1 MAIDPLRSL
10 QIRRKVA
17 SLWRVKA
24 RASTSP
30 LTILSPFIT
39 GELCASLVEGNAN
52 ARIYTRF
59 DVPLFASGGSSLDQ
73 LEALLRSGHQLFKI
87 DDLHA
92 KVVMDES
99 SFVTIGSQN
108 LTKRGK
114 LHNKELSASFT
125 SSQVRDLVKARIAP
139 WLENA
144 EPITAEMIGWMRANV
159 KDAAALHKAFREACS
174 TVEAR
179 YSAQFHRQ
187 DDERARSEETEP
199 TAVTVE
205 RERRLLEIREQIG
218 ARMAPLK
225 KSFPAQP
232 CRVVQPRRKN
242 HSPYLSVGNGS
253 FTSWQ
258 IDKKVIELDQGKRYL
273 CALESGDIGWV
284 RVASGRITKISRG
297 ITTAV
302 GLLPID
308 RTLALELSGEI
319 ADLRRLPPGANLAAK
334 VWRGET
340 RICTVP
346 VMFDLKDCDILDPIL
361 PNARELRLG
370 PGEKSTAEVLAW
382 LSSHKEETRKIVLSE
397 ILGPFDYRERLLGE
411 NADSFFGPPTT
422 YCFASLAEVERKPV
436 LLMSYPLAHKRK
448 RRRHTPSRTV

>member
-1 MAIDPLRSL
+1 MAIDPLSL

-24 RASTSP
+24 KATNAP

-39 GELCASLVEGNAN
+39 GELCTSLVEGKAN

-73 LEALLRSGHQLFKI
+73 LEALLRAGHQIFMI

-108 LTKRGK
+108 LTKRGR
-114 LHNKELSASFT
+114 LHNKELTASFT
-125 SSQVRDLVKARIAP
+125 SPRVLDMVKARIAP
-139 WLENA
+139 WLDEA
-144 EPITAEMIGWMRANV
+144 KPITAEMIEWMRANV
-159 KDAAALHKAFREACS
+159 KDAAAQHKAFREACNA
-174 TVEAR
+174 TEDA
-179 YSAQFHRQ
+179 YSAHFQPL
-187 DDERARSEETEP
+187 DAERTQTEESEP
-199 TAVTVE
+199 ASVTVE
-205 RERRLLEIREQIG
+205 RERRLREIREQIG

-225 KSFPAQP
+225 KSFPAQR
-232 CRVVQPRRKN
+232 CRVVEPRWEN
-242 HSPYLSVGNGS
+242 HSPYLSVGRGS

-258 IDKKVIELDQGKRYL
+258 IEQKAIELDQGKRYL

-297 ITTAV
+297 ITTAA

-308 RTLALELSGEI
+308 RSLALELSGEI

-370 PGEKSTAEVLAW
+370 PGEKPTAEVLAW
-382 LSSHKEETRKIVLSE
+382 LSAHKEETRKIVLSE

-411 NADSFFGPPTT
+411 NADSFFGPPKT

-448 RRRHTPSRTV
+448 RRRHTPTRTV